1 MVLHASE
8 FILSDESL
16 DLGLVQVA
24 SRVIFIYLTAEQL
37 QNGLTSA
44 DLIRNEI
51 KLIVNLNESLP
62 MLIDKLH
69 NLLTRPFLYSLD
81 PQQIL
86 LQRNEVHLWFLLTTL
101 LVELLFLAQ
110 RLQVQREIEILSL
123 ELCRHHYYK
132 YTITQS
138 KNTVLLTLIIG
149 QL

>member
-1 MVLHASE
+1 M
-8 FILSDESL
+8 I
-16 DLGLVQVA
+16 
-24 SRVIFIYLTAEQL
+24 IIYLAPEKF

-44 DLIRNEI
+44 YLIRDEI
-51 KLIVNLNESLP
+51 ELIVDLHESLP

-69 NLLTRPFLYSLD
+69 NLLTSPFLYSLD

-86 LQRNEVHLWFLLTTL
+86 LKRNEVHLWFLLTTL

-132 YTITQS
+132 CIITQS